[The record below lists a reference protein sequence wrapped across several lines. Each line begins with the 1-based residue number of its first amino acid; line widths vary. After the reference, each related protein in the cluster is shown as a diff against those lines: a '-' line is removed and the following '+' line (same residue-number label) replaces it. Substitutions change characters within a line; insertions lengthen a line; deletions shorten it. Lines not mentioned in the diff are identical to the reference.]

1 MDKVAFLYS
10 GQGDQ
15 FHGMGKELEE
25 SYPVAAQVFAQC
37 DALRPGTSK
46 QCFSGTEEELRETQN
61 TQPCLFA
68 MELAATAVL
77 LDVGIQPNAV
87 AGFSLGE
94 VAAATASGL
103 FSLET
108 GFRLVCQRGKL
119 MQQAAETADT
129 FMAAVLKLT
138 TAQVQEL
145 CGSFPEVYPV
155 NFNCPGQITVSGASS
170 QMTAFAKAVREMGG
184 RILPLKVSGAFH
196 SPFMKEAADAFSEE
210 LSKVEFHS
218 LRIPLYS
225 NLTAQ
230 AYGEDA
236 AALLSRQIC
245 NPVQW
250 EQLIRNM
257 ISDGVDTFIE
267 IGPGRTLTNMVR
279 KIEPTV
285 KAKTYAEYLEAKQC

>member
-1 MDKVAFLYS
+1 MGKIAFLYS

-15 FHGMGKELEE
+15 FPSMGKELAER
-25 SYPVAAQVFAQC
+25 YPVAAQVFVQC
-37 DALRPGTSK
+37 DALRPGTSQ
-46 QCFSGTEEELRETQN
+46 QCFSGTDEELRETQN

-77 LDVGIQPNAV
+77 LDAGIRPDTV

-108 GFRLVCQRGKL
+108 GFQLVCKRGEL

-138 TAQVQEL
+138 TEQVQDICETF
-145 CGSFPEVYPV
+145 SAVYPV
-155 NFNCPGQITVSGASS
+155 NYNCPDQISVSGASS

-184 RILPLKVSGAFH
+184 RALPLKVSGAFH
-196 SPFMKEAADAFSEE
+196 SPFMMEAAEAFAEE
-210 LSKVEFHS
+210 LSKVEFRS

-230 AYGEDA
+230 VYGDDA
-236 AALLSRQIC
+236 AKLLSRQIC

-257 ISDGVDTFIE
+257 IADGADTFVE
-267 IGPGRTLTNMVR
+267 IGPGRTLTNMVK
-279 KIEPTV
+279 KIEPSV
-285 KAKTYAEYLEAKQC
+285 KAQTYTEYLEAKQC

>member
-1 MDKVAFLYS
+1 MGKIAFLYS

-15 FHGMGKELEE
+15 FPGMGKELAEH
-25 SYPVAAQVFAQC
+25 YPVAVQVFAQC
-37 DALRPGTSK
+37 DALRPGTSQ
-46 QCFSGTEEELRETQN
+46 QCFFGTGEELRKTQN

-77 LDVGIQPNAV
+77 LDAGIQPDAV

-103 FSLET
+103 FNLET
-108 GFRLVCQRGKL
+108 GFQLVCKRGEL

-138 TAQVQEL
+138 TEQVQDICETF
-145 CGSFPEVYPV
+145 SAVYPV
-155 NFNCPGQITVSGASS
+155 NYNCPDQISVSGASS

-184 RILPLKVSGAFH
+184 RVLPLKVSGAFH
-196 SPFMKEAADAFSEE
+196 SPFMKEAADAFADE
-210 LSKVEFHS
+210 LSKAE
-218 LRIPLYS
+218 LRNMRLPLYS

-230 AYGEDA
+230 VYGDDA
-236 AALLSRQIC
+236 AKLLSHQIC

-250 EQLIRNM
+250 EQLVRNM
-257 ISDGVDTFIE
+257 IADGADTFIE
-267 IGPGRTLTNMVR
+267 IGPGRTLTNMMR
-279 KIEPTV
+279 KIEPSV
-285 KAKTYAEYLEAKQC
+285 KMQTYAEYLEAMQC